1 MKSKNLE
8 SDSRILL
15 FAVLSITLFFDPG
28 MADPFNVPKML
39 ILVLFSAFLLSKLL
53 YKKNAFKNDHLIR
66 RAGLGCLL
74 LFLFMAISA
83 VLSSNKLISIF
94 GENGRKNGLITYFA
108 LFIVFISFFIIF
120 NATNV
125 KNFVLLTIFIG
136 QGLSIYG
143 FLQLFNLDPIEWNI
157 IYNPIILTVGNPNF
171 AAALM
176 AIVAVLVFPLVFDS
190 QTGIKLRLYISSL
203 IIQLFMLIL
212 FSRAVQGIFTFII
225 GVFFIS
231 IWLGYLKNKKMT
243 LILTSITLI
252 PMSIVFLG
260 LLQIGPLTEIIYK
273 QSISLR
279 GYYWRAGISMFLNH
293 PVAGVG
299 LDNYGSY
306 FKQYREVGYPL
317 SVGYVTG
324 SNNAHNT
331 FIQLFATG
339 GFFVGLIY
347 LILMLFIFITG
358 IKSLRILPT
367 NDRTIMLGLIGAFLG
382 FQAQSLVSIDNIGI
396 SIWNYAISGCILAIA
411 KDQEIGINQ
420 KVHHAKSS
428 LKNFEIL
435 QPVFAMILLI
445 PMLVFSISVSK
456 TEKLVMQTYG
466 LYTSNSEKQIFI
478 TTAQETLERP
488 LLDDFYRMRLEARLS
503 DYGVQD
509 LALVEL
515 EKILDSNPRDL
526 QSLEIVSLIHERLG
540 NNYEVIKY
548 RTQISELD
556 PWNAQNYLKLG
567 KIYRNIQDYESV
579 NLMLVKI
586 KSFAAGTEISETA
599 NIELLD

>member
-1 MKSKNLE
+1 MK

-15 FAVLSITLFFDPG
+15 FALLSVTLFFDPG

-39 ILVLFSAFLLSKLL
+39 ILLLFSAFLLSKLL
-53 YKKNAFKNDHLIR
+53 YKKNAFKNDYLVR

-74 LFLFMAISA
+74 LISFMAIST
-83 VLSSNKLISIF
+83 LFSSNKMISIF

-108 LFIVFISFFIIF
+108 LLIIFISFLIIF

-143 FLQLFNLDPIEWNI
+143 FLQLFNLDPVDWNNN
-157 IYNPIILTVGNPNF
+157 YNPIILTVGNPNF

-176 AIVAVLVFPLVFDS
+176 AIVAVLIFPLVFDS
-190 QTGIKLRLYISSL
+190 QTGLRMRLYISFL
-203 IIQLFMLIL
+203 VIQLFILIY
-212 FSRAVQGIFTFII
+212 FSKAIQGIFTFTI
-225 GVFFIS
+225 GVFFIL
-231 IWLGYLKNKKMT
+231 IWLGYLKNKKVT
-243 LILTSITLI
+243 LIITSIILV
-252 PMSIVFLG
+252 PMAVVFLA
-260 LLQIGPLTEIIYK
+260 LLQIGPLTEMIYK

-279 GYYWRAGISMFLNH
+279 GYYWRAGISMFMNH
-293 PVAGVG
+293 PVTGVG

-347 LILMLFIFITG
+347 LILMLFILITG
-358 IKSLRILPT
+358 IKSLHILPQ
-367 NDRTIMLGLIGAFLG
+367 NVRTVMLGLIGGFLG
-382 FQAQSLVSIDNIGI
+382 FQAQSVVSIDNIGI
-396 SIWNYAISGCILAIA
+396 SIWNYAIGGCILAIA
-411 KDQEIGINQ
+411 KNQEIGINQ
-420 KVHHAKSS
+420 KGHQSKSN

-445 PMLVFSISVSK
+445 PTLVFSISVNK

-466 LYTSNSEKQIFI
+466 LYTSNSEKQMFI
-478 TTAQETLERP
+478 ASAQQTLQQP
-488 LLDDFYRMRLEARLS
+488 FLDDFYRMGIAARLS

-509 LALVEL
+509 LALAEL
-515 EKILDSNPRDL
+515 KIILDSNPLDL
-526 QSLEIVSLIHERLG
+526 QSLEIASLINERIG
-540 NNYEVIKY
+540 NNYEAIKY

-556 PWNAQNYLKLG
+556 PWNAQNYLRLG
-567 KIYRNIQDYESV
+567 IIHRNIRDYESM
-579 NLMLVKI
+579 NLMLDKI
-586 KSFAAGTEISETA
+586 QSFAAGTEISETA
-599 NIELLD
+599 NKELLD